1 MKQQV
6 KESQNEL
13 SRKLPFNLSNKRKP
27 KQNIMPSDTI
37 LELTT
42 IAEVLLEKYESLSS
56 KVRDE
61 TATEADKHNLEF
73 AQEVIALAKNRVSA
87 LHNEKARNEGKEVW
101 VERTSESHNPH
112 IRLHGG
118 VREDDVPK

>member
-1 MKQQV
+1 M
-6 KESQNEL
+6 L
-13 SRKLPFNLSNKRKP
+13 ST
-27 KQNIMPSDTI
+27 DI

-42 IAEVLLEKYESLSS
+42 IAEVLLEKHESLAS

-61 TATEADKHNLEF
+61 TATESDKHNLEF
-73 AQEVIALAKNRVSA
+73 AQEVIALAKNRVA
-87 LHNEKARNEGKEVW
+87 TLRNEQARVEGKEVW

-118 VREDDVPK
+118 VREDDVPRS